1 MMFPLLIHSVDMVVS
16 SIGVLSIRVKK
27 SGNVAPSRLD
37 PSRPPTPCTRLQ
49 PLRTRACNPCVHAL
63 ATPACTRLQV
73 VLAGKK
79 PSYYDLEGAAEEKLL
94 EHYGGSG
101 ENTASGPRD
110 ARLAPD
116 PDPEPQP

>member
-1 MMFPLLIHSVDMVVS
+1 MLH
-16 SIGVLSIRVKK
+16 
-27 SGNVAPSRLD
+27 PSDSTQAARL
-37 PSRPPTPCTRLQ
+37 PRARACNPCVHALATPAYTRLQ
-49 PLRTRACNPCVHAL
+49 PLLARACNPCVHAL